1 MGLGDGWVA
10 AGRGTTPDHSRFFAI
25 PIGIIRR
32 RVRLPPPAPDQPGPF
47 SLGGPGVMAAA
58 LRQTGFGAIETEAI
72 SAPLR
77 LASAA
82 ACVRFQ
88 REAFGALT
96 QMLANVSDAERAA
109 AWAEIEDE
117 LGQFEGSEGF
127 AARCELIVGAGTNDT
142 QA

>member
-1 MGLGDGWVA
+1 MLTA
-10 AGRGTTPDHSRFFAI
+10 
-25 PIGIIRR
+25 
-32 RVRLPPPAPDQPGPF
+32 
-47 SLGGPGVMAAA
+47 GPGVMAAA

-88 REAFGALT
+88 REAFGALI

-109 AWAEIEDE
+109 AWAEIEEE

-127 AARCELIVGAGTNDT
+127 AARCELIVGAGTNDS
-142 QA
+142 QATAVG

>member
-1 MGLGDGWVA
+1 
-10 AGRGTTPDHSRFFAI
+10 
-25 PIGIIRR
+25 
-32 RVRLPPPAPDQPGPF
+32 
-47 SLGGPGVMAAA
+47 MAAA

-109 AWAEIEDE
+109 AWAEIEEE